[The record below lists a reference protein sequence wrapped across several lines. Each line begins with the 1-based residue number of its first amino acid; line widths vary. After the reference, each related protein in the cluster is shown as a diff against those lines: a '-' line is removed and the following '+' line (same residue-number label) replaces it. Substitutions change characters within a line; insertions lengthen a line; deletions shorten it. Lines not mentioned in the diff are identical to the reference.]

1 MSDKEKKLIILLVKY
16 ELNSKEEKYLKE
28 LLTYDLDWGS
38 ISYQIIKNKI
48 GGLVWKNLKE
58 YVLSDP
64 NVQFPFPE
72 FIKYSYSTYIYQ
84 KKKGLEQEKLTKDI
98 LNDFDENNLEYV
110 LLKGISV
117 IISIYNDYGL
127 RTFNDNDL
135 LIDKDNINFANTLL
149 KNKGYI
155 QGDITSFINF
165 RETSK
170 KENLIWSISS
180 HELMPYTKFLSEN
193 DAHFLYH
200 IIDIHYSAN
209 LMTKKRNND
218 FTIEM
223 LANKVNIQNINI
235 LDTKY
240 LLLFLCEHFYKE
252 AIYIEPYKENN
263 DISLYKLCDIHYLIS
278 IKTIDWSSVYTLS
291 KKLDLEKPLTY
302 TLKYVFEIFGNKYF
316 EEIESLVN
324 KHIQSKNTMDIV
336 YEYDSEK
343 VAYVYQTQNYLD
355 RILDI

>member
-1 MSDKEKKLIILLVKY
+1 MSEKEKEFIILLIKY
-16 ELNSKEEKYLKE
+16 ELNSNEEKYLKE
-28 LLTYDLDWGS
+28 LITYDLDWES

-48 GGLVWKNLKE
+48 GGLVWKNLKK
-58 YVLSDP
+58 YILNDP
-64 NVQFPFPE
+64 NVHFPFPE

-84 KKKGLEQEKLTKDI
+84 KKKGLEQEKITKDI
-98 LNDFDENNLEYV
+98 LNDFNENNLNYV

-135 LIDKDNINFANTLL
+135 LIEKDNINFANTLL
-149 KNKGYI
+149 KNKGYT
-155 QGDITSFINF
+155 QGEISNFINF

-180 HELMPYTKFLSEN
+180 HELMPYTKFLSGN

-209 LMTKKRNND
+209 LMTKKRNIN
-218 FTIEM
+218 FIIEM
-223 LANKVNIQNINI
+223 LANKENIQGINI

-263 DISLYKLCDIHYLIS
+263 DISLYKLCDIHYLLS
-278 IKTIDWSSVYTLS
+278 IKTIDWSSLYDLS
-291 KKLDLEKPLTY
+291 KKLDLEKPLNY
-302 TLKYVFEIFGNKYF
+302 TMKYIFEIFGNKGF
-316 EEIESLVN
+316 EELESLVN
-324 KHIQSKNTMDIV
+324 MYVQSKNIMDRV

-343 VAYVYQTQNYLD
+343 VSYVYQTQDYLD
-355 RILDI
+355 RILVI